1 MKIYSYRKNAL
12 TNDNEVSILEL
23 HGLFTAMTRTDSKDF
38 KTFSSAKKWLEI
50 RGYTNIIDIEIIN

>member
-23 HGLFTAMTRTDSKDF
+23 RGLFTAMTRTDSKDF
-38 KTFSSAKKWLEI
+38 KTLSSAKKWLKK